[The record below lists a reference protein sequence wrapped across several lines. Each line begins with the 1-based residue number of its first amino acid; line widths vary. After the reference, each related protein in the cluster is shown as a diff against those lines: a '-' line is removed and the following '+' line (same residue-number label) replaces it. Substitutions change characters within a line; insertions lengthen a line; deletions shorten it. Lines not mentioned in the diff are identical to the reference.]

1 MSFNEP
7 KITNLFSEDYNDDV
21 NFSRTEL
28 EIQDEFSV
36 LGSNLHIGDL
46 SDPEQGIFLTGAQG
60 TLRIYDISENKN
72 NKLTAVIPDYV
83 QSGDYSLELI
93 KKDEDG
99 YPLSSIYSKKIHIK
113 DYVETYGVSKED
125 YWYNQ
130 GIKAGKTELGKYL
143 VKWLEENGYT
153 KSEIIKKLVVKK

>member
-1 MSFNEP
+1 MSFYEP

-60 TLRIYDISENKN
+60 TLRIQDVSENKN
-72 NKLTAVIPDYV
+72 DKFTAVIPDYA
-83 QSGDYSLELI
+83 QSGAYTLELI

-99 YPLSSIYSKKIHIK
+99 CPLSAIYSKKIHIK
-113 DYVETYGVSKED
+113 GYVETYGMSKED

-130 GIKAGKTELGKYL
+130 GIKAGKTEFGKKL
-143 VKWLEENGYT
+143 VEWLEENGYKKT
-153 KSEIIKKLVVKK
+153 EIIKKVVVKK